1 MSDQSESKPVVRELS
16 GRIGK
21 YEIVRPLGK
30 GAMGQ
35 VYVAHD
41 TILDRDVALKVMAA
55 SIADDPELKQRFARE
70 ARAVAK
76 MTHPNVVTVFDLFD
90 HTDGSPVIAMELL
103 KGMDLQKAVRQH
115 PPMAADRKVAVIVQ
129 VLAGLAHAH
138 HAGIVHRDV
147 KPANIF
153 IQTDGSVKIMDFG
166 VARLTTASMTGTGN
180 IVGTADYMS
189 PEQVK
194 GIKVDGRS
202 DVFSVGCML
211 YELVA
216 GRRPFHSDNLMAI
229 FYKITH
235 EEANFDLIPAGAE
248 YDALLP
254 VLKKSLAKELPDRY
268 QTAYDFAMDLRE
280 WLKVHATA
288 AAGNVLES
296 MVEMEAP
303 SSPPQ
308 PMTDVAGPTVVPAG
322 TGEIGG
328 TVDLSGRR
336 SSAGSLR
343 AGTRPPSMAPTQ
355 RGAAATVVGGPTTAG
370 STFRPGTTRLGGA
383 PAPTALR
390 APRAEPAREG
400 SPVLYVVLG
409 GMFVA
414 LVAAGGYIYISNH
427 QAQTPS
433 TTIAVQSPSTAPPPT
448 AAATP
453 TPPPPTAAP
462 PPTFA
467 ETKGKAASAMKAA
480 QSAFGR
486 GDYDRALSSAQ
497 QALRDDPGNEDAK
510 RMAQNALDGQKAEA
524 RLRAAGAALRQGD
537 YATAASE
544 AAAARTLAPWDTQA
558 TDMVVRIREAQ
569 AQAEREKTARAQAEQ
584 QQKQQQLATQVNSYI
599 NQATTALGN
608 KQYDVAIRLYDEALR
623 LDSGNTTATQGKM
636 GAITA
641 RALSEAAATGPVR
654 PAGRT
659 FVAGR
664 TQATSP
670 ESRAGA
676 VPDGFEDSAGVTV
689 KKGTQAAELP
699 GKLSFEVSP
708 EAVKAGERYAVNIV
722 LMNEGNA
729 PIEIRGLIIT
739 TIING
744 RKFAAPV
751 SPSTTN
757 VAPKQ
762 KVTLFTVAGEI
773 WKEDTSSWQ
782 MEAAVTTLRG
792 ETYRNNVSWK

>member
-41 TILDRDVALKVMAA
+41 TILDRDVALKVMVAN
-55 SIADDPELKQRFARE
+55 IADDPELKQRFARE